1 MSDDFSFLT
10 DRAGMAGGAGSPAVG
25 GEAGAA
31 QPFAM
36 PPQPPSVRLG
46 QGGED
51 FSFLTDQPD
60 PVRDAAR
67 ASVRLA
73 RETGMRPEHEAEAR
87 ALSRRTGLPAP
98 VVREDMDTARI
109 IDVMHGVD
117 VDLNDA
123 PGTAAY
129 LADTE
134 RAAISFDDSANL
146 SLVERMGKRLAES
159 GTARAYRAGVYQT
172 DVLGPLYNQQMQH
185 VLANGA
191 EDADLARTIHEKE
204 LFQPDAP
211 EADGILDT
219 VLFASA
225 GQVPV
230 WGKLLAAN
238 IRGALEG
245 GSAGAAAAAVGGP
258 VTMPLAPATA
268 ATGAAVGRD
277 LRAVQAAFDL
287 EADAAYGEFR
297 ALKDEN
303 GEGLDPRIAAWGAQA
318 VGTLNAS
325 LEHLGFK
332 TFAGFVPGGA
342 QALTG
347 TIRSAVADG
356 LRSAPVRAAL
366 LGVLR
371 DYAMT
376 VGTEAATE
384 MGQEAVN
391 ILVGEAGKRLSEA
404 LQDTHFGALDWSAA
418 TDRIREAGVQGA
430 AATLGLGAGPA
441 VTRVATDVREAGRSV
456 RFRDAQTQINEAVH
470 ATQTMQRDPVAMRE
484 FLQIAGL
491 GEDAYIA
498 PEGVQRLARSTPD
511 VFQQMGLDADR
522 VAVATEGGQA
532 LRVNTALLH
541 TALSQE
547 QFNQVVDD
555 IKPAPGAMSAREGA
569 SLDPQAT
576 VAALDAAARDGFAAV
591 QEVRRLE
598 GEIRAAF
605 GAVGLPGNEDA
616 VDANVTLVTRMA
628 RRLATPGDPQSFL
641 RNLTILADVAKD
653 GTDATLEQAGAP
665 WNVDGEGNAVTPGE
679 AAPRVARVVDIDP
692 ALIVDGAGQPVDLK
706 DTKSLLQ
713 WLRNRFQGATVEI
726 ADDGTIQQFTRRGL
740 DSSLKRQGKEQ
751 RQAYAG
757 LDALLERSLF
767 DGHEPADERHKGKV
781 AGQNIYYAAAHMG
794 DRHFAVRFK
803 VDIPLVGSASPAYKG
818 HKVTEIEIAPSLYR
832 GPANGLATQEEGAIP
847 KVVPALYV
855 VQSSQERGGSDQ
867 AAGAIRGI
875 SLSVLRGDVKPSRI
889 DDGVLFQPG
898 AGNTASQP
906 ATADVTERNIGAAE
920 AEGKP
925 RGGMSTLADGTRI
938 VRLLQGADASTLP
951 HELAHVFLEELR
963 LMVNTG
969 KAGPEL
975 AADLEAID
983 RWTARQV
990 DRNGSEW
997 QRFYSDALAQGADK
1011 ATAEGKAD
1019 WRAGHEAFVRGFE
1032 AYLWEGR
1039 APEPELEGSFRRFRR
1054 WLRDVYKDVKALG
1067 VVLDPEIRSVFD
1079 RMVQAETEI
1088 DAAMVDAEIAPL
1100 SDSLARSLG
1109 VTPEDR
1115 EYMRRLF
1122 NEARVAADEALVRD
1136 RNRGLRGLR
1145 AAWFREAM
1153 ETAKEAPGH
1162 RMVTTLRKGRGLDRA
1177 EFLAKYGEEAA
1188 KGLPPKVLRADG
1200 LSLDE
1205 AALEHGFDRHEQM
1218 VNALW
1223 DYRKPADVAREEVE
1237 RLTAERDATFLPET
1251 YLARTEEFA
1260 AFMEIKARYLKAG
1273 VVGAPA
1279 GKQPAVIARQ
1289 VMRAYARGIIRGM
1302 PLRDAMRHDL
1312 FLAAMAS
1319 ASREESAAATRDNWK
1334 RASEAAERS
1343 RLNHAYAR
1351 ESVNIR
1357 DEVDATMAL
1366 ARKLGR
1372 LKQGKIGEGH
1382 HKALLGVLDRFGLY
1396 AVDAD
1401 RYANAPALS
1410 ALLAD
1415 ESLFGEEGAPTF
1427 SPWLVE
1433 SGERMDW
1440 RDLSAGELEEVR
1452 DLVTFLHGAGKEAL
1466 APRLVAADLKMADAV
1481 AQLASATRNAPKR
1494 GVKLHEGT
1502 WLRKLQDW
1510 KDSFISQNRTL
1521 LWVARELD
1529 GYMGLAKGGKTGPME
1544 RLFIDPLER
1553 AYRERKDL
1561 QQAVYTRVSPAIEQL
1576 ARSAMGYPA
1585 KAALVDL
1592 PVPASWER
1600 QGRTWDYEACLAL
1613 FLNWGNEGNRKRIM
1627 QGHGLTEADVQQ
1639 VLALFSQE
1647 DARAVQTIWDTLD
1660 DVLWPRIAEA
1670 HQALK
1675 HFTPGKVEASAF
1687 TMPDGTVMRG
1697 GYYPLKYDAASDV
1710 RAARNEDVQK
1720 AMEAPASG
1728 MVPKSVASGS
1738 TKGRSES
1745 AGGRPVLLRLGVLS
1759 AHLEWAA
1766 HYATHAAVVHD
1777 MNRFFSRQ
1785 DVAEIVKNVAGE
1797 DVYGVVREMIGRIA
1811 NPRAGEV
1818 PTTVDKTIGWVQGG
1832 AAVYAMWGNRLGAV
1846 QQVTALG
1853 NYVAAEG
1860 GIVEG
1865 TATWMRGAAHFLSDP
1880 VGSWRRL
1887 QEMSPVMRDHLT
1899 FVTRTLAEAGA
1910 DDLKDITIGRGT
1922 MRKRV
1927 VNAKE
1932 AVTRGGMALYAM
1944 MDAVISAPGWYG
1956 SYLKGL
1962 DLGMSPEQAQDRAT
1976 KVMAEYTPMNREM
1989 DRTLLQNRRGLA
2001 VMWTWMSG
2009 FFAKNY
2015 NTMSGYTKAWR
2026 QGAIDTRRFVGEV
2039 VAVRLLPPLV
2049 TSVLYTLVRGD
2060 DDDRD
2065 RMLMDA
2071 GFDVVAYQFNGLPLV
2086 RDAATYGVNVAR
2098 AVATGDRKGM
2108 QRNPFQLPGVM
2119 AVQLAQKVGSAGVKL
2134 VEDFGDEDRQV
2145 AAALALAE
2153 IMGFAVKVPAP
2164 KLVREVLQGWDD
2176 MESEE
2181 GSVLNLLLKPKFKR

>member
-1 MSDDFSFLT
+1 MDDFSFLT
-10 DRAGMAGGAGSPAVG
+10 DRAGTSDGADSPATG
-25 GEAGAA
+25 DLAGYAQGRGDGEAAA
-31 QPFAM
+31 PAFA
-36 PPQPPSVRLG
+36 PPSPSSSVRSAKR
-46 QGGED
+46 GED

-60 PVRDAAR
+60 PMRDAAR

-98 VVREDMDTARI
+98 MVREDMDTARI

-129 LADTE
+129 LADPD
-134 RAAISFDDSANL
+134 RAALSFDDTGNL
-146 SLVERMGKRLAES
+146 SLLERMGKRVAES
-159 GTARAYRAGVYQT
+159 GTARAYQAGVYQT
-172 DVLGPLYNQQMQH
+172 DVLGPLYNRQMQH

-191 EDADLARTIHEKE
+191 EDADLARIIHEKE

-219 VLFASA
+219 VLYASA

-258 VTMPLAPATA
+258 ATLPLAPATA
-268 ATGAAVGRD
+268 VTGAAVGRD

-347 TIRSAVADG
+347 TIRRAVADG
-356 LRSAPVRAAL
+356 LRSTPVRAAL

-391 ILVGEAGKRLSEA
+391 ILVGEAGKRLSEG
-404 LQDTHFGALDWSAA
+404 LQGTHFGALDWSAA

-456 RFRDAQTQINEAVH
+456 RFRDAQAQINEAVH
-470 ATQTMQRDPVAMRE
+470 ATQTMQRDPEAMRE

-498 PEGVQRLARSTPD
+498 PEGVQRLARSAPD
-511 VFQQMGLDADR
+511 VFQQLGVDADHA
-522 VAVATEGGQA
+522 AVATEGGQA

-555 IKPAPGAMSAREGA
+555 IKPAPGAMSVREGA

-598 GEIRAAF
+598 GEVRAAF
-605 GAVGLPGNEDA
+605 AAVGLPGNEDA

-641 RNLTILADVAKD
+641 RNLTILADAATGVAE
-653 GTDATLEQAGAP
+653 DAS
-665 WNVDGEGNAVTPGE
+665 GN
-679 AAPRVARVVDIDP
+679 
-692 ALIVDGAGQPVDLK
+692 
-706 DTKSLLQ
+706 
-713 WLRNRFQGATVEI
+713 
-726 ADDGTIQQFTRRGL
+726 
-740 DSSLKRQGKEQ
+740 
-751 RQAYAG
+751 
-757 LDALLERSLF
+757 DALLQAAKKAIYSDDRSVKMVF
-767 DGHEPADERHKGKV
+767 EETGVE
-781 AGQNIYYAAAHMG
+781 
-794 DRHFAVRFK
+794 
-803 VDIPLVGSASPAYKG
+803 
-818 HKVTEIEIAPSLYR
+818 PSLTDR
-832 GPANGLATQEEGAIP
+832 GQLRQYLESLDPKEVKRLKLQDGQRYTAVLRSIVRKVFPTEGGLRFRREGEAVDYAHFVGRDNTRNEYIGTLLSTLKDQDIQVEFTTPEGAA
-847 KVVPALYV
+847 KGYM
-855 VQSSQERGGSDQ
+855 
-867 AAGAIRGI
+867 IRKYFDPDI
-875 SLSVLRGDVKPSRI
+875 QKDIWDMLVIQDNELKTKIARKDRR
-889 DDGVLFQPG
+889 G
-898 AGNTASQP
+898 AGYIEGQIVGAGDTASQP
-906 ATADVTERNIGAAE
+906 ATVGGATEIASTPRNVTEDNIDNSNEDGKPLAQDEGSTLFQPNSFVEDADVT
-920 AEGKP
+920 P
-925 RGGMSTLADGTRI
+925 RGRMSTLSDGTRI

-975 AADLEAID
+975 VADLEAID

-990 DRNGSEW
+990 DRNGKDW
-997 QRFYSDALAQGADK
+997 QRFYSDAHAQGVDK
-1011 ATAEGKAD
+1011 ATAEEKAD
-1019 WRAGHEAFVRGFE
+1019 WRAGHEAFARGFE

-1039 APEPELEGSFRRFRR
+1039 APEPELEGAFRRFRR
-1054 WLRDVYKDVKALG
+1054 WLREVYKDVKALG
-1067 VVLDPEIRSVFD
+1067 VALDPEIRSVFD

-1088 DAAMVDAEIAPL
+1088 DAAMVDADLAPL

-1145 AAWFREAM
+1145 AAWFREAV
-1153 ETAKEAPGH
+1153 EAAKDAPGH
-1162 RMVTTLRKGRGLDRA
+1162 RMVTALRKGRGLDRA

-1188 KGLPPKVLRADG
+1188 KGLPPKVLRTDG

-1205 AALEHGFDRHEQM
+1205 AALEHDFDRHEQM

-1319 ASREESAAATRDNWK
+1319 ASRDESAAATRDNWK

-1401 RYANAPALS
+1401 SYADAPALS
-1410 ALLAD
+1410 TLLAD
-1415 ESLFGEEGAPTF
+1415 ESLFGEDGAPTF

-1433 SGERMDW
+1433 GGERMDW
-1440 RDLSAGELEEVR
+1440 RALSAGEMEEVR

-1494 GVKLHEGT
+1494 GVKRHEGT

-1521 LWVARELD
+1521 LWIARELD

-1576 ARSAMGYPA
+1576 ARSAMEHPA
-1585 KAALVDL
+1585 KASLVDL

-1660 DVLWPRIAEA
+1660 DVLWPRIAET

-1720 AMEAPASG
+1720 ALEAPATG

-1785 DVAEIVKNVAGE
+1785 DVAEIVKDVAGE

-1811 NPRAGEV
+1811 NPRAGEM

-1860 GIVEG
+1860 GIAEG
-1865 TATWMRGAAHFLSDP
+1865 AATWMRGAAHFLSDP
-1880 VGSWRRL
+1880 VGSWRLL

-1910 DDLKDITIGRGT
+1910 DDLKDITIGRGALQ
-1922 MRKRV
+1922 KRV

-1944 MDAVISAPGWYG
+1944 MDAVVSAPGWYG

-1962 DLGMSPEQAQDRAT
+1962 DLGMSPGQAQDRAT

-2015 NTMSGYTKAWR
+2015 NTISGYTKAWR

-2049 TSVLYTLVRGD
+2049 TSILYTLVRGD

-2098 AVATGDRKGM
+2098 AVTTGDRKGM

-2119 AVQLAQKVGSAGVKL
+2119 AVQLAQKVGNAGIKL

-2164 KLVREVLQGWDD
+2164 KLVREVLQGWED